1 VIYRLALWWD
11 KFGTRVPF
19 SDSPLG
25 LTFPSEQ
32 FWGRAARASWVR
44 KNPDARLIL
53 DGVARTFPST
63 SLRAGSVRE
72 KSKGKTN
79 RKTTAKTTARPSA
92 KPTSKPR
99 AAGEGARSTRAKSI
113 CGNGEVHRDA
123 RLRFHGLPVL
133 DVGLEVPLLHRLAS
147 RGGEDAR
154 ATQNL

>member
-53 DGVARTFPST
+53 VYVTRTFPST
-63 SLRAGSVRE
+63 SLRADSVRE
-72 KSKGKTN
+72 KIKGKINGKTN
-79 RKTTAKTTARPSA
+79 GRGQECPRH
-92 KPTSKPR
+92 TS
-99 AAGEGARSTRAKSI
+99 
-113 CGNGEVHRDA
+113 
-123 RLRFHGLPVL
+123 
-133 DVGLEVPLLHRLAS
+133 
-147 RGGEDAR
+147 
-154 ATQNL
+154 NLNLWKW